1 MMRLIAG
8 LATLLFILCFA
19 TGVSAHA
26 SLVSAEP
33 ADGSVLAVAPRMV
46 ELRFNESVTPT
57 VVRLIDATGT
67 TRGDVAVHSVDQSIY
82 LTLPGD
88 LPQGTQVVSY
98 RVISQDGHPVGGSLA
113 FSIGAATG
121 AAVTQT
127 DARSV
132 AGLIWLAR
140 IGVYLGLF
148 VGVGGVFFSA
158 WIAQV
163 PAAANVIVAA
173 LAVGLGSSVASLGL
187 QGLDVLGL
195 GLGRIVTSAPW
206 KAALATSLGPSLLVA
221 MLAMMACIIAL
232 LGASTRVA
240 RGLAALAMA
249 GVGLALAASGHAATA
264 APQWLTRPSVFL
276 HAVGVAFWVGAL
288 VPLAAMA
295 RKPAP
300 ALLRA
305 LARFA
310 RAAVPVVGV
319 LVLTG
324 LTLAIIQLESFG
336 ALIETRYGVI
346 LSIKLVLVIMLLA
359 LAALNRFRLTPALVL
374 DPAATQPLVRSI
386 LLEGV
391 VVAGI
396 LAAVAGWRFT
406 PPPRALAAAAHA
418 PLAVH
423 IHTENAMFQV
433 LVSPGSVGTN
443 SFVLQLMNGDASPLP
458 AKEATL
464 ALSLPERGIE
474 PLERAATL
482 GPDGYWHVPGVPL
495 PYPGRWHMR
504 IDALVTDFQ
513 KITLEDELDVPA
525 RSNAQ

>member
-8 LATLLFILCFA
+8 LATLLSILCFA

-46 ELRFNESVTPT
+46 QLRFNESVTPT

-163 PAAANVIVAA
+163 PAATNVIVAA
-173 LAVGLGSSVASLGL
+173 LAVGLGSAVASLGL

-232 LGASTRVA
+232 LRRFNARCPWACGAGHGRRRA
-240 RGLAALAMA
+240 RAGRKRSRRDGRAAMA
-249 GVGLALAASGHAATA
+249 DAADRVSARRRCRVLGRCLGAVGCHGEKAGTGAASG
-264 APQWLTRPSVFL
+264 
-276 HAVGVAFWVGAL
+276 VGQVRACRGAGG
-288 VPLAAMA
+288 
-295 RKPAP
+295 R
-300 ALLRA
+300 R
-305 LARFA
+305 
-310 RAAVPVVGV
+310 
-319 LVLTG
+319 
-324 LTLAIIQLESFG
+324 I
-336 ALIETRYGVI
+336 
-346 LSIKLVLVIMLLA
+346 
-359 LAALNRFRLTPALVL
+359 
-374 DPAATQPLVRSI
+374 
-386 LLEGV
+386 
-391 VVAGI
+391 
-396 LAAVAGWRFT
+396 
-406 PPPRALAAAAHA
+406 
-418 PLAVH
+418 
-423 IHTENAMFQV
+423 
-433 LVSPGSVGTN
+433 
-443 SFVLQLMNGDASPLP
+443 
-458 AKEATL
+458 
-464 ALSLPERGIE
+464 
-474 PLERAATL
+474 
-482 GPDGYWHVPGVPL
+482 GPDRAYAGDHS
-495 PYPGRWHMR
+495 
-504 IDALVTDFQ
+504 A
-513 KITLEDELDVPA
+513 
-525 RSNAQ
+525 